1 MKIVILDGYT
11 ENPGDL
17 SWEALA
23 ACGELTVYDRTPNDT
38 AEIVR
43 RVGDAEVV
51 ITNKCPIGR
60 EVIDACPKL
69 GYIAVLATG
78 YNVVDVQYAAEKGI
92 PVSNVP
98 AYGTASVGQ
107 FAIALLLEI
116 CAHVA
121 HHSEAVHEGRWESAT
136 DWTFWDY
143 PLIELAGKTMGIIG
157 FGRIGRTT
165 GRIAGALGMR
175 VLATGSR
182 ETDAGR
188 EIAEYTDLD
197 TLLHESDVIALH
209 CPLFPETKGI
219 INRDTIA
226 KMKDG
231 VILINN
237 SRGPLIV
244 EQDLADALNCGKIAA
259 AGLDVVSAE
268 PIRGDN
274 PLLSAKNCLITPH
287 ISWAPKEARQRILD
301 CTVQNVRSFMEG
313 TPINV
318 VNAKAIPHNSAR
330 ADFEKN

>member
-23 ACGELTVYDRTPNDT
+23 ACGELTVYDHTPNDT

-43 RVGDAEVV
+43 RIGDAEVV

-69 GYIAVLATG
+69 GDIAVLATG

-121 HHSEAVHEGRWESAT
+121 HHSKAVHEGRWESAT

-165 GRIAGALGMR
+165 GRIARALGMR

-313 TPINV
+313 APVNV
-318 VNAKAIPHNSAR
+318 VNAKETLNKSPRTS
-330 ADFEKN
+330 